1 MSTYIRPEDKKLP
14 KYDDIC
20 QELEGYLKY
29 LIVVCGRSLKTANM
43 YYVNL
48 RGYLRYLIMKSDNLP
63 EEKYDEIQIK
73 NIDPELIRNAS
84 RELISDYIFFTAARG
99 NSVKTRKDKLT
110 ALRSFYDFLV
120 TEKSYPENPAL
131 YIKLPK
137 LPKREP
143 KYLNL
148 ADAQQ
153 LLFASA
159 EQENPERDYCITI
172 LFLTTGLRL
181 SELCSL
187 NVDSFDRTCDT
198 FTIVGKGDKER
209 TGYLNTT
216 SKTAIDEWLD
226 IRAGYTLD
234 RDEKALFV
242 SKRTKKRLT
251 GRAVE
256 KIIEKEL
263 DTAGLAGKGYSAHK
277 LRHSAATFMYSNGA
291 GLMELKEILGH
302 SHTTT
307 TEIYTHL
314 NQERLHDVS
323 KSIDGLF

>member
-1 MSTYIRPEDKKLP
+1 MCIRD
-14 KYDDIC
+14 
-20 QELEGYLKY
+20 
-29 LIVVCGRSLKTANM
+29 R
-43 YYVNL
+43 
-48 RGYLRYLIMKSDNLP
+48 
-63 EEKYDEIQIK
+63 
-73 NIDPELIRNAS
+73 
-84 RELISDYIFFTAARG
+84 
-99 NSVKTRKDKLT
+99 
-110 ALRSFYDFLV
+110 
-120 TEKSYPENPAL
+120 SYPENPAL

-187 NVDSFDRTCDT
+187 NIDSFDRTCDT

-226 IRAGYTLD
+226 IRAGYPLD

-251 GRAVE
+251 GRDVY
-256 KIIEKEL
+256 KRQQLPRPI
-263 DTAGLAGKGYSAHK
+263 KG
-277 LRHSAATFMYSNGA
+277 TG
-291 GLMELKEILGH
+291 
-302 SHTTT
+302 
-307 TEIYTHL
+307 
-314 NQERLHDVS
+314 
-323 KSIDGLF
+323 